1 MCAERERIGVS
12 REITHDATGPE
23 IVDEEE
29 MDAQGGNIAICM
41 CGLSANYPFCDG
53 SHQSTHDEE
62 EGERYKYE
70 GDDDGNP
77 RHVIEEIVFA
87 DED

>member
-1 MCAERERIGVS
+1 VT

-23 IVDEEE
+23 IVGPDEIEE
-29 MDAQGGNIAICM
+29 KGNIAICM

-53 SHQSTHDEE
+53 SHNATADEE
-62 EGERYKYE
+62 DGTLYKYE
-70 GDDDGNP
+70 GDDDENP
-77 RHVIEEIVFA
+77 RHEIEELVFA